1 MSCRYLSFKRCRS
14 PAPDP
19 RQLLLAQTVGGD
31 KIIGSRNPSFLKEMM
46 GLRTVFY
53 IKEFKGKLEELA
65 GRGL

>member
-1 MSCRYLSFKRCRS
+1 
-14 PAPDP
+14 
-19 RQLLLAQTVGGD
+19 LLAQTVGGD